1 MNKVIF
7 STILL
12 LMVASTVRAGSP
24 DEISAIK
31 ETAMNYMEA
40 WYQGD
45 SKKMKGSLHPEL
57 AKRSLRE
64 GYGGKKELRLTS
76 AADMFL
82 YTKGGYGKNLWR
94 KHFKI
99 EVVVLDFF
107 KNIASVKV
115 IAPHYLEYLHLVKF
129 EGKWVILNALYE
141 NKSPTGD

>member
-1 MNKVIF
+1 MHKAIF
-7 STILL
+7 FTILFL
-12 LMVASTVRAGSP
+12 FYVSTVQAENP
-24 DEISAIK
+24 DELSAIK

-45 SKKMKGSLHPEL
+45 ADKMKESLHPKL

-64 GYGGKKELRLTS
+64 GYGGKKELRRTT

-82 YTKGGYGKNLWR
+82 YTKGGYGENLWR
-94 KHFKI
+94 KNFTI
-99 EVVVLDFF
+99 EVIVLDFY

-115 IAPHYLEYLHLVKF
+115 IAPHYLEYLHLIKSD
-129 EGKWVILNALYE
+129 GKWVILNALYE

>member
-1 MNKVIF
+1 MHRLIF

-12 LMVASTVRAGSP
+12 LTIASTVQAGNS
-24 DEISAIK
+24 DEIAAIE

-45 SKKMKGSLHPEL
+45 ARKMKESLHPEL

-64 GYGGKKELRLTS
+64 GYGGKKELRLTTAS
-76 AADMFL
+76 DMYL
-82 YTKGGYGKNLWR
+82 YTKSGYGENLWR
-94 KHFKI
+94 KHFNI
-99 EVVVLDFF
+99 EVVVLDYY

-115 IAPHYLEYLHLVKF
+115 IAPHYMEYLHLVKF

-141 NKSPTGD
+141 NKSPTND